1 MNKHDELIRTI
12 DWPLCACDEFYSDH
26 HPECPVLRKF
36 KELTNLLEQYGRA
49 LERLASDDHEL
60 PVVQPVGTK
69 WDAADFLQEDLNV
82 IQAFAKST
90 IGGEE

>member
-1 MNKHDELIRTI
+1 MNKHDELIKWLRNEAEECLGI
-12 DWPLCACDEFYSDH
+12 PGLH
-26 HPECPVLRKF
+26 HVGDK
-36 KELTNLLEQYGRA
+36 TNEAADLLEQYGRA

-60 PVVQPVGTK
+60 PVVQPAGTK